1 MSLFHSCQ
9 SILASSV
16 YRDESRHET
25 ALQFST
31 VSSKR
36 ENKEMLFNL
45 IQRAIEEGKQEQ
57 NG

>member
-25 ALQFST
+25 ALQFSI
-31 VSSKR
+31 VSSKM
-36 ENKEMLFNL
+36 ENKEIKFNV